1 MKLLQARVSE
11 RIKELLHKLAEIE
24 GRSESEIVREAIVK
38 LLRERGM
45 IEDPK
50 EGDYARKRK

>member
-1 MKLLQARVSE
+1 MKLLQTRVSE
-11 RIKELLHKLAEIE
+11 RIKELLHQLAEIE

-50 EGDYARKRK
+50 EGDHAGRGK